1 MVELKMID
9 YQEFICAL
17 KSSWIK
23 RLLHSDAKWTK
34 LIEIYKRLVEERT
47 RFYL

>member
-1 MVELKMID
+1 MID
-9 YQEFICAL
+9 YQEFTCAL

-34 LIEIYKRLVEERT
+34 LIEIIFKIDIYVEERT
-47 RFYL
+47 GFYL